1 MPNLILV
8 DKPQGITSFA
18 AVSAIKRKLNIKR
31 VGHTG
36 TLDPMATGVLPI
48 LTGRASRLSSL
59 MLDAD
64 KGYDAT
70 LKLGV
75 KTDTLDIT
83 GTILETNEVNV
94 TKQQF
99 LEALENFK
107 GTISQ
112 VPPMYSAIKKDGVR
126 LYDLAREGKE
136 VERKARTVEIKKLE
150 LVEQLSNTEFVIS
163 VLCSKGTYIRSL
175 AESIGEYLGCGA
187 TLTALRRTEAAGF
200 KVEDCI
206 PLEKIKEAQ
215 DDFFLLS
222 AEKCVMHFR
231 EINVSVPQGTR
242 FLHGGELDI
251 NRLRNIENI
260 SEGEKF
266 RVKCEGEFLGIGYA
280 DLEKNMIKIGCIIK
294 ED

>member
-136 VERKARTVEIKKLE
+136 VERKARRVEIKKLE

-163 VLCSKGTYIRSL
+163 VLCSKGTYIR
-175 AESIGEYLGCGA
+175 
-187 TLTALRRTEAAGF
+187 RDR
-200 KVEDCI
+200 K
-206 PLEKIKEAQ
+206 
-215 DDFFLLS
+215 
-222 AEKCVMHFR
+222 
-231 EINVSVPQGTR
+231 SV
-242 FLHGGELDI
+242 
-251 NRLRNIENI
+251 
-260 SEGEKF
+260 
-266 RVKCEGEFLGIGYA
+266 V
-280 DLEKNMIKIGCIIK
+280 
-294 ED
+294 